1 MQLWKFIRS
10 IYRDLVAVLV
20 LLEVRMQRYYRGIG
34 AKIGYVAVLVLLEVR
49 MQLGIVG
56 PKVPGDHRVAVLVLL
71 EVRMQPV
78 YREVP
83 GSAVVKGLPDPE
95 PGRYFVTSAMVARA
109 AQRPD
114 VFSPNTHPKYV
125 KRTRRA
131 GPIESVC
138 GLVSYI

>member
-1 MQLWKFIRS
+1 MEVED
-10 IYRDLVAVLV
+10 YLVNLMPHELV
-20 LLEVRMQRYYRGIG
+20 LEIEGRRYIVDHMEGAAVRVSYDLEEIF
-34 AKIGYVAVLVLLEVR
+34 KIGNK
-49 MQLGIVG
+49 I
-56 PKVPGDHRVAVLVLL
+56 
-71 EVRMQPV
+71 PV

-83 GSAVVKGLPDPE
+83 SSAVVKGLPDPE

-114 VFSPNTHPKYV
+114 VFSPNTYPKYV
-125 KRTRRA
+125 KRARRA

>member
-1 MQLWKFIRS
+1 MEVED
-10 IYRDLVAVLV
+10 YLVNLMPHELV
-20 LLEVRMQRYYRGIG
+20 LEIEGRRYIVDHVEGAAVRVSYDLEEIF
-34 AKIGYVAVLVLLEVR
+34 KIGNK
-49 MQLGIVG
+49 I
-56 PKVPGDHRVAVLVLL
+56 
-71 EVRMQPV
+71 PV

-131 GPIESVC
+131 GSIESVY
-138 GLVSYI
+138 GLISYV